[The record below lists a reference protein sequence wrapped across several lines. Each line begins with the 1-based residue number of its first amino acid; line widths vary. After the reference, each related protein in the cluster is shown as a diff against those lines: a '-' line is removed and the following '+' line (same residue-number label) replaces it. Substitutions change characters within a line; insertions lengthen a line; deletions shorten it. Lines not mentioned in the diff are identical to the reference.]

1 MKKIG
6 IIKGDG
12 IGPEISKSVIEIIN
26 SLDLDLEW
34 IEIQLGEKN
43 LSLNKD
49 LLPKEE
55 LKKIKDCD
63 AVLKAPL
70 NTPIGKGFSSVNVA
84 LRKEFDLH
92 INYRPAKT
100 YGNFSK
106 FNNVDLITIR
116 ENLQGMYSGLDQ
128 VRTENYAEAKSYM
141 SKDKLILFFEE
152 SFNLAKKLK
161 RKKITIV
168 HKANIL
174 KSTSGL
180 FLDTALEVSKNY
192 PDLIFE
198 TMIVDACAMN
208 LVKNPNNFDVIVTS
222 NLFGDILSDLCAGLV
237 GGLGLAP
244 GANINDK
251 TRIYEAVHGTAP
263 DIAGKDLANPTA
275 FLLSAAL
282 MLDDLS
288 YHKEKIILENAI
300 IQALKDPKTRTGDLD
315 GTLGTQAFTDIII
328 KLMRKGREG
337 NE

>member
-12 IGPEISKSVIEIIN
+12 IGPEISKSVMKIIDSFN
-26 SLDLDLEW
+26 LELEW

-49 LLPKEE
+49 LLEKEE
-55 LKKIKDCD
+55 LEKIKQCD

-100 YGNFSK
+100 YGDFSNFK
-106 FNNVDLITIR
+106 NVDIITIR

-141 SKDKLILFFEE
+141 DKEKLIPFFTE
-152 SFNLAKKLK
+152 SFDLARKLK

-180 FLDTALEVSKNY
+180 FLDTAIEVSKNY
-192 PDLIFE
+192 SDLTFE

-244 GANINDK
+244 GANISKNTK
-251 TRIYEAVHGTAP
+251 IYEAVHGTAP
-263 DIAGKDLANPTA
+263 DIAGKNLANPTA

-282 MLDDLS
+282 MLEDLS
-288 YHKEKIILENAI
+288 YHKEKTILENAI
-300 IQALKDPKTRTGDLD
+300 IQALKNPQTRTGDLGGKV
-315 GTLGTQAFTDIII
+315 GTEAFTDIIL
-328 KLMRKGREG
+328 KLIRQE